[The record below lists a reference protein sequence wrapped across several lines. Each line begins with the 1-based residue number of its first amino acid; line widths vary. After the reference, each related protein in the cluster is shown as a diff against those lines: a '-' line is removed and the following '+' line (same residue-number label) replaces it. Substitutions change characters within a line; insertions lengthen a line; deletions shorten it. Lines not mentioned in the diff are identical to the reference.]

1 VLFMAIAA
9 VLIAFL
15 IVCGIAYQ
23 ALTERTDAVRFPA
36 PGRLVDVGGHQL
48 HLYEL
53 GSGSPA
59 VVLESGIS
67 ASSLNWRTVQLKVA
81 KFARVCSYD
90 RAGLGWSDLCSQPYT
105 PASLA
110 AQLHSLL
117 HAAAVPTPY
126 ILVGHSFGGLIVRA
140 FATQYPDETAGLV
153 LVDPL
158 DPAEWTPLTPQQRG
172 MIAHGVRLSRR
183 GALAARLGVVSLSL
197 NLLMAGSRFLPKVA
211 AKAWSGRASAVVDS
225 IAGQVRKMPEET
237 WPLVAAHWKRTKCFE
252 GMARHFEC
260 LPQSISEMADASPL
274 ALPVTMLVGT
284 KNEHRIDP
292 REYAARISTQTKIV
306 FAEHSGHWIQ
316 LDEPELVIQSILE
329 MVKNAAEEPRSGAGR
344 PRPGAR

>member
-1 VLFMAIAA
+1 VLSLAIAA
-9 VLIAFL
+9 ALIALL
-15 IVCGIAYQ
+15 IVSGIAYQ

-67 ASSLNWRTVQLKVA
+67 ASSLNWRTVQSGVA

-90 RAGLGWSDLCSQPYT
+90 RAGLGWSELCNQPCT

-117 HAAAVPTPY
+117 HAVVVPAPY

-158 DPAEWTPLTPQQRG
+158 DPAEWTPLTSEQRG

-183 GALAARLGVVSLSL
+183 GALAARLGVVSLCL
-197 NLLMAGSRFLPKVA
+197 NLLMAGRRFLPRVA
-211 AKAWSGRASAVVDS
+211 ARVWSGRASGVVDG

-260 LPQSISEMADASPL
+260 LPQSISEMAEARPL

-284 KNEHRIDP
+284 KNEHAVDA

-316 LDEPELVIQSILE
+316 LDEPELVAQSILD
-329 MVKNAAEEPRSGAGR
+329 MVKSAGNAQRIRPSSAEC
-344 PRPGAR
+344 